1 MNKFLALLLA
11 LALLTASASALA
23 DGTAVIDGHDSDRVH
38 LRKSASVQADS
49 LGLYFTGTSVQCLT
63 DPTRDWVQVTIGEET
78 GWMMGQYLTTGDVA
92 AAVQSRQPVGTVTLS
107 KGSGK
112 VNMRAEPSLQAS
124 IVRQCTP
131 GETAVVLG
139 ETVDHWYYVRLN
151 GQYGY
156 IRSDYLTLSS
166 SGAAS
171 DLTEALAD
179 YRGVLMNEY
188 SYVSEEGKMVFLSE
202 SEHPFTK
209 FSVLDMDGDGLP
221 EVAVFNEWETLILHH
236 QSDVKDCY
244 GYTLAYRA
252 INQLK
257 ADGTFSFSSSAA
269 ESGHGRMLFEGPGA
283 YTMDEYA
290 CSHSRD
296 DTHAM
301 YFVVHGQEVGEA
313 AFQAELA
320 RQDRKTGA
328 VWYDLTQENIR
339 RILTN

>member
-1 MNKFLALLLA
+1 MNKLLALLLT
-11 LALLTASASALA
+11 LALLTVSAPALA
-23 DGTAVIDGHDSDRVH
+23 EGTAVIDGHDSDRVH

-49 LGLYFTGTSVQCLT
+49 LGLYFTGTSVQYLT

-78 GWMMGQYLTTGDVA
+78 GWMMGQYLTTGDVS

-131 GETAVVLG
+131 GETVVVLG
-139 ETVDHWYYVRLN
+139 ETVNRWYYVRLN

-156 IRSDYLTLSS
+156 MLEDYLTLST
-166 SGAAS
+166 SGTSS

-188 SYVSEEGKMVFLSE
+188 SYVSEEGKIVFLSE
-202 SEHPFTK
+202 SERPYTQFAI
-209 FSVLDMDGDGLP
+209 LDMDGDGLP
-221 EVAVFNEWETLILHH
+221 EVAVFNDWETLILHH
-236 QSDVKDCY
+236 QSDAKDCY
-244 GYTLAYRA
+244 GYVLAYRA

-269 ESGHGRMLFEGPGA
+269 ESGHGRLIFHGPGA
-283 YTMDEYA
+283 YTVDEYA
-290 CSHSRD
+290 CSHVRD
-296 DTHAM
+296 DTHAL
-301 YFVVHGQEVGEA
+301 YFVVNGQEVSEA

>member
-1 MNKFLALLLA
+1 MNKLLALLLA
-11 LALLTASASALA
+11 LALLTLSAPALA
-23 DGTAVIDGHDSDRVH
+23 EGTAVIDGHDSDRVH
-38 LRKSASVQADS
+38 LRESASLQADS
-49 LGLYFTGTSVQCLT
+49 LGLYFTGTSVQYLT

-78 GWMMGQYLTTGDVA
+78 GWMMGQYLTTGDVS

-131 GETAVVLG
+131 GETVVVLG
-139 ETVDHWYYVRLN
+139 ETVNRWYYVRLN

-156 IRSDYLTLSS
+156 IFEDYLTLSASGTS
-166 SGAAS
+166 SA
-171 DLTEALAD
+171 LTEALAD

-188 SYVSEEGKMVFLSE
+188 SYVSEEGKLVFLSE
-202 SEHPFTK
+202 SERPFTQ
-209 FSVLDMDGDGLP
+209 FAVLDMDGDGLP
-221 EVAVFNEWETLILHH
+221 EVAVFNDWETLILHH
-236 QSDVKDCY
+236 QSDAKDCY
-244 GYTLAYRA
+244 GYVLAYRA

-269 ESGHGRMLFEGPGA
+269 ESGHGRLIFQGPGA
-283 YTMDEYA
+283 YTVDEYA
-290 CSHSRD
+290 CSHVRD
-296 DTHAM
+296 NAHEL
-301 YFVVHGQEVGEA
+301 YFVVNGQEVSEA
-313 AFQAELA
+313 TFQAELA

-328 VWYDLTQENIR
+328 VWYDLTQDNIR

>member
-1 MNKFLALLLA
+1 MKRFLALLMT
-11 LALLTASASALA
+11 LALLTVSAPVLA
-23 DGTAVIDGHDSDRVH
+23 EGTAVIDGHDSDRVH
-38 LRKSASVQADS
+38 LRKSASLQADS

-63 DPTRDWVQVTIGEET
+63 DPTRDWVQVSIGEET
-78 GWMMGQYLTTGDVA
+78 GWMMGRYLTTGDVS

-107 KGSGK
+107 QGSGK

-131 GETAVVLG
+131 GENAVVLG

-156 IRSDYLTLSS
+156 IRSDYLTLSAP
-166 SGAAS
+166 GASS

-188 SYVSEEGKMVFLSE
+188 SYVSEEGKLVFLSE
-202 SEHPFTK
+202 SERPYTQFAI
-209 FSVLDMDGDGLP
+209 LDMDGDGLP
-221 EVAVFNEWETLILHH
+221 EVAVFNDWETLILHH
-236 QSDVKDCY
+236 QSDVKDCW
-244 GYTLAYRA
+244 GYVLAYRA

-269 ESGHGRMLFEGPGA
+269 ESGHGRLAFHGPGD
-283 YTMDEYA
+283 YTVAEYA
-290 CSHSRD
+290 CSHIRD
-296 DTHAM
+296 NTHEL
-301 YFVVHGQEVGEA
+301 YFVVNGQEVGEA

-320 RQDRKTGA
+320 RQDRKTSA